1 MRILIANVW
10 IGGRSG
16 SEVHTKE
23 LAMGLRR
30 RGHACTVFVGQLK
43 QVDEDV
49 RQLREAGVIVTE
61 KPDPAEIPDV
71 IVGHHLRETT
81 LACLL
86 YPSTPAIQVCHDAT
100 HQRDRAAGGDVVQ
113 AWGAVDAFCQERFA
127 RETGLPPEKI
137 PLTFNPVDLSLFPP
151 REMPPRTPPRKAAL
165 FFSDANTPA
174 ILTTIRQACERQG
187 IALDVIGPG
196 QRFEQ
201 DPGRVLAGYDLVF
214 GKARCAI
221 EALASGAH
229 VILCAPEGVGPE
241 ISPTNFH
248 ELRRRNFGRS
258 LLTEP
263 LGSALLERRILGLE
277 WSTTAEL
284 TRLIREHNNTDKLA
298 EHMESLLRPISS
310 VEVDRSV
317 VGIRLRQAGQRVTA
331 YCSRKLGKLFGRRP
345 RA

>member
-1 MRILIANVW
+1 MKILIANVW

-23 LAMGLRR
+23 LAIGLRR
-30 RGHACTVFVGQLK
+30 RGHSCTVFVGQLK

-49 RQLREAGVIVTE
+49 RVLREAGVIVTE
-61 KPDPAEIPDV
+61 KPNPDEIPDV

-100 HQRDRAAGGDVVQ
+100 SERDRAAGADIVQ
-113 AWGAVDAFCQERFA
+113 AWGAVDAFCQERFVL
-127 RETGLPPEKI
+127 ETGLPSEKI
-137 PLTFNPVDLSLFPP
+137 PLTFNPIDLLLFPA
-151 REMPPRTPPRKAAL
+151 REMPSRTPPRKAAL
-165 FFSDANTPA
+165 FFSCASTPI
-174 ILTTIRQACERQG
+174 ILTTIRHACERQG

-196 QRFEQ
+196 IRFEQ

-221 EALASGAH
+221 EAMASGAH
-229 VILCAPEGVGPE
+229 IILCAPEGIGPE
-241 ISPTNFH
+241 VSLSNFH

-263 LGSALLERRILGLE
+263 MGSALLERRILGLK
-277 WSTTAEL
+277 SATTAEL
-284 TRLIREHNNTDKLA
+284 TRLIRHYNSTEKLA
-298 EHMESLLRPISS
+298 EHMEALLQSIAS
-310 VEVDRSV
+310 VEVDRAV
-317 VGIRLRQAGQRVTA
+317 VRIRLRQASQRLSA
-331 YCSRKLGKLFGRRP
+331 YCSRKVAKLFRRRP
-345 RA
+345 QT